1 MSVHQ
6 IIYTSCMRGING
18 VNDGQQVFSYD
29 VQFKGWDDDDIKS
42 LFSYQPPALGAGV
55 IMTEEIAAT
64 LPRAFTFRKFDNGIC
79 ALALGTYL
87 GRDYMG
93 SAGRFG
99 NHLSHVIAADE
110 REFINYPCE
119 FYGSPLLRDHMEFEE
134 VNNPNRPEY
143 LPTPVLEKGYVVDID
158 AVLEF
163 LSIDNRIEIYK
174 NMLCAMLAFERERK
188 RVVICDFP
196 ENIVMWIAALEY
208 ALPLKIALGISFTTY
223 EFDPSLSA
231 SQICGV
237 VENGTRYTN
246 ESKRMHFVF
255 DIYQNDWIEFEKDAD
270 FYDFIDTVFS
280 LSFDSMQD
288 FHVFLTEGY
297 CYAKANEEI
306 YSAYALYSMLSDGIS
321 GIRGDRLEAALLF
334 AQKYAVERERDRI
347 IKILLSQRDEF
358 FCIDRGGFLNII
370 KYLLSAQ
377 NTINRNGCV
386 VIKNIIIDRILGEF
400 LNAGTNEDDFITF
413 YNAVDDICVQ
423 RKFSLAIELMQDTNR
438 VKLFTAMQ
446 RDVCAWKVAFIIII
460 VSNYVKEKSIL
471 IGSPSFDKIIGQIYY
486 GIIMGAYNVDVQNGF
501 FSIEC
506 ILNEFSDDCTCLVN
520 MTLNIERMLLGLPY
534 GEREVEKLW
543 KYFGQRMLSLQSNNF
558 DIAYSILKQYQKYEQ
573 VFMLWSLE
581 LQNASDVAVGRKV
594 FHKHFHEFIRYN
606 RSYASTY
613 EQKVLSLYFNK
624 LNDFAG
630 GQVREAEQELFDL
643 LVDEKIDTD
652 FSDELMDELVKSL
665 PFESPTVKNAKFIQ
679 DAFQYKYNFRGNP
692 AKGKLFLLF
701 IGMTVEDMNT
711 YRKAKEKIKQLEVLA
726 QNGKADL
733 GELSR
738 KSVDEYFAWVL
749 PKACEACRKDN
760 EMFMFYSLFC
770 MPKWAEEQFFSYCT
784 KLYLKQCKGKKDYEI
799 FAEYFGFV
807 CKHGNA
813 LSRKEVGKILCKL
826 NKSKMAELDVAI
838 QDVHGMDKEVASYW
852 EEVKDI
858 AETTNP
864 LLNNISSFFKRKR

>member
-1 MSVHQ
+1 
-6 IIYTSCMRGING
+6 MRGING

-64 LPRAFTFRKFDNGIC
+64 LPRAFTFRKFENGIR

-99 NHLSHVIAADE
+99 NHLSHVVAAEE
-110 REFINYPCE
+110 REFTNYPCE
-119 FYGSPLLRDHMEFEE
+119 FYGSPMLRDHMEFEE

-143 LPTPVLEKGYVVDID
+143 LPTPVLERGYVVDVD
-158 AVLEF
+158 SVLEF

-174 NMLCAMLAFERERK
+174 NMLFAMLAFERERK
-188 RVVICDFP
+188 RVVICDLP

-237 VENGTRYTN
+237 VEKGTRYTN

-255 DIYQNDWIEFEKDAD
+255 DIYQNDWAEFERDTD
-270 FYDFIDTVFS
+270 FYDFIDTAFS

-297 CYAKANEEI
+297 CYTKADEEM

-334 AQKYAVERERDRI
+334 AQKYAIEREKDRI
-347 IKILLSQRDEF
+347 IKILLSQCDELRSVN
-358 FCIDRGGFLNII
+358 RGIFLDIL
-370 KYLLSAQ
+370 KYLLSPQ
-377 NTINRNGCV
+377 NKINRNGCV
-386 VIKNIIIDRILGEF
+386 EVKNIIIDRILDEF
-400 LNAGTNEDDFITF
+400 QNAGINEDDFITF
-413 YNAVDDICVQ
+413 YNAVDVICVQ

-446 RDVCAWKVAFIIII
+446 MDVCAWKVAFIIII
-460 VSNYVKEKSIL
+460 VSNYVKEKNIL
-471 IGSPSFDKIIGQIYY
+471 IGNPSFDKVIGQIYY
-486 GIIMGAYNVDVQNGF
+486 AIIVGAYNVNVQNGF

-520 MTLNIERMLLGLPY
+520 MTLNIEKMLLGLPY
-534 GEREVEKLW
+534 DEREVEKLW
-543 KYFGQRMLSLQSNNF
+543 KYFGQRMLSMQSNNF

-573 VFMLWSLE
+573 IFMLWCLE
-581 LQNASDVAVGRKV
+581 LQNASDVAGGRKV
-594 FHKHFHEFIRYN
+594 FHKHFHEFIKYN
-606 RSYASTY
+606 RSYAAAY
-613 EQKVLSLYFNK
+613 EQKILLLYFNK
-624 LNDFAG
+624 LNGFTG

-665 PFESPTVKNAKFIQ
+665 PFQSPSVKNEKFIQ
-679 DAFQYKYNFRGNP
+679 DAFQYKYNFRGSP

-701 IGMTVEDMNT
+701 IGMTVENMSS
-711 YRKAKEKIKQLEVLA
+711 YRKVKEKMKQLEVLS
-726 QNGKADL
+726 QDGKADL
-733 GELSR
+733 GEMSR
-738 KSVDEYFAWVL
+738 KSVEEYFAWVL
-749 PKACEACRKDN
+749 PAACEVCKKDN
-760 EMFMFYSLFC
+760 EMFMFYNLFS
-770 MPKWAEEQFFSYCT
+770 MPAWAEEQFFLYCARI
-784 KLYLKQCKGKKDYEI
+784 YLRQCKGGKDYEV

-807 CKHGNA
+807 CKHSNA
-813 LSRKEVGKILCKL
+813 LIRKEIGKILCKL
-826 NKSKMAELDVAI
+826 NKSRMAELDMAI
-838 QDVHGMDKEVASYW
+838 QDVHGKDKEIFEYW
-852 EEVKDI
+852 EQAKDI
-858 AETTNP
+858 AEATNP
-864 LLNNISSFFKRKR
+864 LLNNISNFFKRKR